1 MASTISAGNATNGLA
16 VSSDNTG
23 ILELKTGTGAG
34 TTALTLS
41 TAQNATFA
49 GAVTASGLVTGATGA
64 LYPIVSGASVSA
76 SGTSVDFTGLPS
88 WVRRVTVILSG
99 ISTNGTARV
108 QVQIGPSGGVAT
120 TGYTSYSG
128 MSSANTSITTG
139 FAAEAGS
146 SAANW
151 IRTGHF
157 VLTLADAAT
166 NLWVYSAAVGIL
178 DGVTGYGATGGGNIA
193 LAGALS
199 VLRITTVGGTNTF
212 DAGTLN
218 ILYE

>member
-1 MASTISAGNATNGLA
+1 MSIGLKGNVDGSGAIQVGGSDAISISTGL
-16 VSSDNTG
+16 NTTFANNVTA
-23 ILELKTGTGAG
+23 TGTVASSTG
-34 TTALTLS
+34 T
-41 TAQNATFA
+41 
-49 GAVTASGLVTGATGA
+49 
-64 LYPIVSGASVSA
+64 LYPLVSGTSVSA
-76 SGTSVDFTGLPS
+76 SGTSVDFTSIPS

-128 MSSANTSITTG
+128 MSAGNTSITTG

-157 VLTLADAAT
+157 ILTLADAAT

-178 DGVTGYGATGGGNIA
+178 DNTTGYGATGGGNIA

-199 VLRITTVGGTNTF
+199 ILRVTTVGGTNTF

-218 ILYE
+218 ILWE

>member
-1 MASTISAGNATNGLA
+1 MASIISAGNATNGLA

-41 TAQNATFA
+41 TAQAATFA
-49 GAVTASGLVTGATGA
+49 STVTSAEGT
-64 LYPIVSGASVSA
+64 LYPLVSGTSVSA
-76 SGTSVDFTGLPS
+76 SGTAVDFTGLPS

-128 MSSANTSITTG
+128 MSAGNTSITTG

-178 DGVTGYGATGGGNIA
+178 DSTTGYGATGGGNIA

-199 VLRITTVGGTNTF
+199 ILRVTTVGGTNTF

>member
-1 MASTISAGNATNGLA
+1 MSTTITAGNATNGLTFSA
-16 VSSDNTG
+16 DGTG
-23 ILELKTGTGAG
+23 VLELKTGSGAG

-41 TAQNATFA
+41 ASQAATFP
-49 GAVTASGLVTGATGA
+49 GAITSSGLVTGATGA
-64 LYPIVSGASVSA
+64 LYPLVNGTSVTA
-76 SGTSVDFTGLPS
+76 SGTAVDFTGIPS

-99 ISTNGTARV
+99 ISASGTARV
-108 QVQIGPSGGVAT
+108 QLQIGPSSGVLT

-128 MSSANTSITTG
+128 MSAANTSITTG

-146 SAANW
+146 TNAGW

-157 VLTLADAAT
+157 VLTLANPAT
-166 NLWVYSAAVGIL
+166 NLWVYSASVGIL
-178 DGVTGYGATGGGNIA
+178 DSSTGYGAAGGGNIA
-193 LAGALS
+193 LAGPLS
-199 VLRITTVGGTNTF
+199 IISVTTVGGVNTF